1 MPARVN
7 LERQR
12 RSTADMPAHFTIEK
26 KAISPEAVGPS
37 RRAVEDDGGGLPH
50 EVDDGGTAS
59 HKHSKP

>member
-1 MPARVN
+1 
-7 LERQR
+7 
-12 RSTADMPAHFTIEK
+12 MPAHFTIEK